1 MRRIVILACAL
12 ALAPVVSA
20 QLYKYVDKDGK
31 TVYTDQPPSTA
42 DPKQVHIPSA
52 ATGGSAPAKTY
63 VDRDKELQKGRDKAK
78 EGDKKA
84 AEASAKAREDEE
96 RCTVARTAFQHYS
109 EGGRI
114 AKYNEKGERVML
126 GDAEIDAERE
136 KAKRQMDTDCK
147 GR

>member
-31 TVYTDQPPSTA
+31 TVYTDQPPASV
-42 DPKQVHIPSA
+42 DPKQVNIPSSA
-52 ATGGSAPAKTY
+52 IGGAAPAKTY
-63 VDRDKELQKGRDKAK
+63 VDRDKEMQKGRDKAK

-84 AEASAKAREDEE
+84 AENAAKAREDEE

-126 GDAEIDAERE
+126 GDAEIDAERD
-136 KAKRQMDTDCK
+136 KARRQMETDCK